1 MSEMTDLFGSLDI
14 SDLDEIA
21 GKLNVSHSKAPEP
34 QQVVEEV
41 NAPAAVK
48 QKERGYVKFDSLN
61 EQIADLFDSSEI
73 FPEEHISLPTPKPR
87 QRVQVKNK
95 QTNNKLMEGASR
107 AISHTVKNQPKYE
120 AKPLREQQSVE
131 DRVKL
136 LEQDI
141 FRVQAQATP
150 NTLVAGIGASLD
162 SGGGSVNLWDLD
174 DVNIGA
180 PLNGKYPT
188 IADGAP
194 LVYDLDTNQW
204 IAGGAGLEGGSGVA
218 GVTRA
223 IEGNG
228 IDIDPS
234 NGVGEITISLDAVV
248 TDLRDVTGTP
258 VSGSLL
264 IYDGTNWDA
273 SSLNTSQL
281 TLTNPQ
287 GTPFT
292 TGQYSRA
299 STVVTGIY
307 TTQEDANNLFSVLIN
322 DLDDRVTSLDPESPG
337 APGANDIGNLD
348 DVDTS
353 GVDEGDFLVY
363 NGGTTKWNAS
373 TVVIPKSE
381 SGTVFPE
388 RGTEKDG
395 DIFFKTD
402 EESIYIFTTVWTK
415 VSSSAGGASV
425 AISANPPDGPSLGDL
440 WVETDNWSLYV
451 YDGYNWVGLT
461 NNGLTGASDLSISAF
476 QNLVAVSSSWEDF
489 RINAASYTI

>member
-1 MSEMTDLFGSLDI
+1 MSDFSYSDVISIEIDRLDSI
-14 SDLDEIA
+14 YLGKTPKLTEEKKVVAATKTKAPDNYIDQYAEDLD
-21 GKLNVSHSKAPEP
+21 KKNVYLKEDQYELDVNDIVGPTADWITTIKSNENIESVTVLDDYTEQRLAAM
-34 QQVVEEV
+34 QRQVNSVSYSV
-41 NAPAAVK
+41 NT
-48 QKERGYVKFDSLN
+48 L
-61 EQIADLFDSSEI
+61 SE
-73 FPEEHISLPTPKPR
+73 
-87 QRVQVKNK
+87 
-95 QTNNKLMEGASR
+95 
-107 AISHTVKNQPKYE
+107 
-120 AKPLREQQSVE
+120 
-131 DRVKL
+131 
-136 LEQDI
+136 
-141 FRVQAQATP
+141 
-150 NTLVAGIGASLD
+150 NTLVSGIGHGAYGSS

-194 LVYDLDTNQW
+194 LVYDLDTKQW
-204 IAGGAGLEGGSGVA
+204 IAGGAGLDGGSGVA

-264 IYDGTNWDA
+264 VYDGTNWDA

-415 VSSSAGGASV
+415 VSSSAGGSSV

-461 NNGLTGASDLSISAF
+461 NNGLTGASDLSISTF
-476 QNLVAVSSSWEDF
+476 QNLVAASSSWEDF
-489 RINAASYTI
+489 QINAASYTI